1 MTLCTAKCDVI
12 VDEEFRSL
20 IPPLTDEARTGLEK
34 GLLRDGCLDPLIV
47 WAEQQV
53 LLDGHNRKEICDRH
67 GIDYETRELSLPGRD
82 DAKRWIIEHQ
92 FGRRNLTKYQRAEL
106 ALTLVELASAE
117 ALEKKSRQMRALNE
131 AKTDQWLRSQDPAAG
146 AILDQVAGH
155 QKRVHAK
162 PNRIYVAVDPKE
174 EKAKIGC
181 ACDPELR
188 IKEDI
193 AKHIPDI
200 ELVCQFYGDRT
211 IEAMIH
217 EHLKEFRIHNEW
229 FRWNSEVS
237 DRLHQFLDLSGIGQI
252 ESGDKIDALRS
263 ASELA
268 GISRDSIHKARV
280 ISLKADEKTK
290 DRLRRGDTTI
300 NKEYQKLKKAERRKQ
315 RKARKAARPPVADC
329 PYRVFT
335 ADVATATRH
344 VDAESVD
351 WIITDPPYP
360 KKHLDVYTHLA
371 GFAAHALKPGGSLVA
386 MVGQSYLPDILAKL
400 TETLTYHWTLAYLTP
415 GGQAAQLWA
424 RKVNTFWKPL
434 LWLTKG
440 KYDGGWIGDVCR
452 SDVNHNDKRFH
463 HWGQSESGMAD
474 IIDRLTD
481 PGQVIVDPFL
491 GAGTTGVVAIGMGRR
506 FIGFDVDPDCTAM
519 AEERLADAIEV
530 SS

>member
-1 MTLCTAKCDVI
+1 MTLCATQSDAAPHDGDALQGKHGMPTVRIDQRLM
-12 VDEEFRSL
+12 EFL
-20 IPPLTDEARTGLEK
+20 PPIPDDRLKGLEADI
-34 GLLRDGCLDPLIV
+34 LANGCLAPLVV
-47 WAEQQV
+47 WNGTLV
-53 LLDGHNRKEICDRH
+53 DGHHRYAICRKHDLPYEVREVGFESMDAALYWVWRH
-67 GIDYETRELSLPGRD
+67 H
-82 DAKRWIIEHQ
+82 KN
-92 FGRRNLTKYQRAEL
+92 RRNLSKFELAEL
-106 ALTLVELASAE
+106 ALRFKPVVAE
-117 ALEKKSRQMRALNE
+117 KAKERKAQARGGQRGEKKSSLPQNSA
-131 AKTDQWLRSQDPAAG
+131 
-146 AILDQVAGH
+146 
-155 QKRVHAK
+155 
-162 PNRIYVAVDPKE
+162 E
-174 EKAKIGC
+174 EKSAAHRGNGETRNQLASEVGISH
-181 ACDPELR
+181 DT
-188 IKEDI
+188 I
-193 AKHIPDI
+193 AKAGYIAAH
-200 ELVCQFYGDRT
+200 
-211 IEAMIH
+211 
-217 EHLKEFRIHNEW
+217 
-229 FRWNSEVS
+229 
-237 DRLHQFLDLSGIGQI
+237 
-252 ESGDKIDALRS
+252 
-263 ASELA
+263 ASEQ
-268 GISRDSIHKARV
+268 
-280 ISLKADEKTK
+280 TK
-290 DRLRRGDTTI
+290 KKLRAGDTTI

-329 PYRVFT
+329 PYRVFA
-335 ADVATATRH
+335 ADIATATRH

-360 KKHLDVYTHLA
+360 KKHLGVYAHLA